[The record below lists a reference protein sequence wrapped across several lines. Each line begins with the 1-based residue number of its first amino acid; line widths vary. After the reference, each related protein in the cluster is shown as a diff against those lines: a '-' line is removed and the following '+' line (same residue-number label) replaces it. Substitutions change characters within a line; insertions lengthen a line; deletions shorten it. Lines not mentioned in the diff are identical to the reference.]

1 MRTAC
6 VSISFAFTYR
16 NSQIL
21 FPLDHLD
28 GSFPCDDPFIILLGT
43 RFCSCYGTEHYIK
56 EGLRGSLMIG
66 SWRIVYP
73 LWCSL
78 GAIVVLDYNRNTCFL
93 YFKKNTTPP
102 HSPLHVFFFLNWCVA
117 FYLFQQYEGRPVR
130 LVLSQFVFYYI
141 AVDSEQP
148 WGKSRFYLNFFFDI
162 AAYIFKNT

>member
-93 YFKKNTTPP
+93 YFKKNTTP
-102 HSPLHVFFFLNWCVA
+102 SPLPITCLFLSELMCCFLSVPAIWRKASEAGSLSVCVLLHCSRQRTA
-117 FYLFQQYEGRPVR
+117 MRQEPVLLKFLFWYSC
-130 LVLSQFVFYYI
+130 LHF
-141 AVDSEQP
+141 
-148 WGKSRFYLNFFFDI
+148 
-162 AAYIFKNT
+162 